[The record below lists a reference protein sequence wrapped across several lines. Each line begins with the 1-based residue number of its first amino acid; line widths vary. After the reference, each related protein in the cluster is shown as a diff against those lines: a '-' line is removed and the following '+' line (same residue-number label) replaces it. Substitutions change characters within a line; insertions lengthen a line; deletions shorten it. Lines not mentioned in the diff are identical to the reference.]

1 MKYDLLETCT
11 HSSKIFMKRVTCNCM
26 VRSRPGTWLD
36 SLTPQDKH
44 IFPLWATK
52 TKLPSSLDF
61 YPYSAPA
68 RARMITGTLMSL
80 NVMEENERREEKR
93 CNVPLMS
100 FLHAPHLLSFSLIS
114 VSFSSGQSISASLF
128 SSLSLMSIL
137 NLYSFL
143 AIFTFQKD
151 LKKQPQLSSPG

>member
-1 MKYDLLETCT
+1 MQLTSEKCKTHTNIQTHIHTTWNMIYWKLALTLQRSSWRGLHVTVWWDLGQA
-11 HSSKIFMKRVTCNCM
+11 R
-26 VRSRPGTWLD
+26 D
-36 SLTPQDKH
+36 LTAWPLRTNTF
-44 IFPLWATK
+44 FPLWATK

-61 YPYSAPA
+61 YPCSAPA

-137 NLYSFL
+137 NL
-143 AIFTFQKD
+143 
-151 LKKQPQLSSPG
+151 